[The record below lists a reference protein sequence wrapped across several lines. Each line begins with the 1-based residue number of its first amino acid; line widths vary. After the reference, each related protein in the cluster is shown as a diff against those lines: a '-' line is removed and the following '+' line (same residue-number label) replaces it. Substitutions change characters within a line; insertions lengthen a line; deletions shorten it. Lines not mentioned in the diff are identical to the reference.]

1 MLTIR
6 GYKKLNDVDVNFDYH
21 IRKVNETKGFYNF
34 ILVNNKT
41 GYTAVIGLRRES
53 KESFKHNGEPT
64 YDMIWNGQETRVGVT
79 SNWIADRDNM
89 IKALNTIT
97 EERPW

>member
-6 GYKKLNDVDVNFDYH
+6 GYKKLNDTDVNPHYH
-21 IRKVNETKGFYNF
+21 IREVTETRNFYDF
-34 ILVNNKT
+34 ILVNNQT

-53 KESFKHNGEPT
+53 AKRYGGEPS
-64 YDMIWNGQETRVGVT
+64 YDMIWNGQETPVVVT

-89 IKALNTIT
+89 IKALNSVT

>member
-6 GYKKLNDVDVNFDYH
+6 GYKKLNDMDVNPNYH
-21 IRKVNETKGFYNF
+21 IREVNETQNFYDF
-34 ILVNNKT
+34 ILVNNET

-53 KESFKHNGEPT
+53 TKGYKHRGEPT
-64 YDMIWNGQETRVGVT
+64 YDMIWNGQETPVGVT
-79 SNWIADRDNM
+79 SNWIADKDNM
-89 IKALNTIT
+89 IKALISVT